1 MSKLVAPSAFVSG
14 MSRNRLDEAPNQSV
28 CVSTEGD
35 TPMAKKI
42 DPLERALVD
51 LDKLKVG
58 ELVEKYRDLFGKDTR
73 TRNRPYLVR
82 KIGWRIQERAKG
94 GLSERAKARL
104 AELAESAP
112 LRQVAPRPAKRKE
125 EVAPNDG
132 RDPRLPKP
140 GTVLRREYD
149 GKEYAVTVHEADF
162 EYRGKRYGSL
172 SKIAKEITGTH
183 WNGWLFFNL
192 TTRKRG
198 GEAA

>member
-1 MSKLVAPSAFVSG
+1 

-42 DPLERALVD
+42 DPMDRELID
-51 LDKLKVG
+51 LDKMKVG
-58 ELVEKYRDLFGKDTR
+58 ELVEKYRALFGKDTR

-82 KIGWRIQERAKG
+82 KIAWRIQELAMG
-94 GLSERAKARL
+94 GLSDRAKARL
-104 AELAESAP
+104 VELAESAP
-112 LRQVAPRPAKRKE
+112 LRHVAPRSAKVPGKEGAPA
-125 EVAPNDG
+125 DG

-140 GTVLRREYD
+140 GTVLRREYN
-149 GKEYAVTVHEADF
+149 GKEYAVTVHAADF
-162 EYRGKRYGSL
+162 EYRGKRYASL

>member
-1 MSKLVAPSAFVSG
+1 
-14 MSRNRLDEAPNQSV
+14 MSRNRLDDASNQSV

-35 TPMAKKI
+35 TTMAKKI
-42 DPLERALVD
+42 DPLQRELLS
-51 LDKLKVG
+51 LDEMSVG
-58 ELVEKYRDLFGKDTR
+58 ELVEKFRSVFGKDTR

-82 KIGWRIQERAKG
+82 KIGWRIQELAKG

-104 AELAESAP
+104 VELAESAP
-112 LRQVAPRPAKRKE
+112 LRQVAPRPAKRKDE
-125 EVAPNDG
+125 EAASDG
-132 RDPRLPKP
+132 RDPRLPKA
-140 GTVLRREYD
+140 GTVLRREYN

-192 TTRKRG
+192 AKRNRAG
-198 GEAA
+198 ASA